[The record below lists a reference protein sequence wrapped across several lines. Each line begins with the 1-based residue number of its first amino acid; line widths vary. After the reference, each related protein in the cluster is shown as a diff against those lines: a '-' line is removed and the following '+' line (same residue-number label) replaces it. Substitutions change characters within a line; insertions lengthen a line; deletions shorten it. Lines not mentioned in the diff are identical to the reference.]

1 MRSLSYLAAAFMFCL
16 LVASPA
22 LAKVAMIETAAPIQ
36 DKSQESVKAAL
47 KEAVSTA
54 AKGAMA
60 MGLPWV
66 QVRDAQILQDAVA
79 VQVIATDEAPP
90 QGDQA
95 NGDQANKD
103 KSPGAQQAPGL
114 NGSDQP
120 SHPEQQAK
128 PDQPSDQA
136 DL

>member
-1 MRSLSYLAAAFMFCL
+1 MRSLSYLAAAFMLSL

-54 AKGAMA
+54 AKGALA

-66 QVRDAQILQDAVA
+66 QVRDAQVLEDAVA
-79 VQVIATDEAPP
+79 VQVLATDEAPA
-90 QGDQA
+90 QDDQA
-95 NGDQANKD
+95 NGDQTNMD
-103 KSPGAQQAPGL
+103 TSPGAELAPGP
-114 NGSDQP
+114 NDSGQP
-120 SHPEQQAK
+120 SHPDQAK

>member
-1 MRSLSYLAAAFMFCL
+1 MRSLGYFAAALTFCL

-22 LAKVAMIETAAPIQ
+22 LAKVAMIETAAPIH
-36 DKSQESVKAAL
+36 DKSQEAVKAAL

-54 AKGAMA
+54 AKGALA

-66 QVRDAQILQDAVA
+66 QVRDAQVLQDAVA
-79 VQVIATDEAPP
+79 VQVLATDEAPA
-90 QGDQA
+90 QDDQA

-103 KSPGAQQAPGL
+103 KSPGAERAPGP
-114 NGSDQP
+114 NGSGQP
-120 SHPEQQAK
+120 SHPDQAE

>member
-1 MRSLSYLAAAFMFCL
+1 MRSLGYFAAALTFSL

-36 DKSQESVKAAL
+36 DKSQEAVKAAL

-54 AKGAMA
+54 AKGALA

-66 QVRDAQILQDAVA
+66 QVRDAQILQNAVA
-79 VQVIATDEAPP
+79 VQVLATDEAPA
-90 QGDQA
+90 QDDQA

-103 KSPGAQQAPGL
+103 KSPGAEQVPGP
-114 NGSDQP
+114 NGSGQP
-120 SHPEQQAK
+120 SHPDQAK